1 MKKILVI
8 GSTCVDIILKL
19 DHLPV
24 TGEDLHPKS
33 QSMALGGC
41 ACNAAH
47 VLLYSGSEFTF
58 LSPVGG
64 GIYGDLVKEALTA
77 HGFSIPVYLPEKE
90 NGCCYCLVEAS
101 GERTFL
107 SLHGVEYTFRKEWME
122 PYRMED
128 YSMAYLCGLE
138 VEEPTG
144 EALVEY
150 FEAERGPKL
159 FFAPGPRGTRLPG
172 ERLNRILALSPV
184 LHINE
189 QEALELG
196 GRDCVADAAA
206 ALYQITG
213 SPVIVTLGERG
224 AYCRESAEHA
234 YVVPG
239 IPSRVV
245 DTIGA
250 GDSHIGAILAGL
262 QKGSSLRD
270 AIAAANQV
278 AAAVVSQEG
287 AILPKDSVLFRNL
300 RLTKEGLRE
309 NTNP

>member
-1 MKKILVI
+1 
-8 GSTCVDIILKL
+8 
-19 DHLPV
+19 
-24 TGEDLHPKS
+24 
-33 QSMALGGC
+33 
-41 ACNAAH
+41 
-47 VLLYSGSEFTF
+47 
-58 LSPVGG
+58 
-64 GIYGDLVKEALTA
+64 
-77 HGFSIPVYLPEKE
+77 
-90 NGCCYCLVEAS
+90 
-101 GERTFL
+101 
-107 SLHGVEYTFRKEWME
+107 
-122 PYRMED
+122 MED

-150 FEAERGPKL
+150 FEEERGPKL

-250 GDSHIGAILAGL
+250 GDSHIGAILSGL

>member
-1 MKKILVI
+1 MEFENLKIGMKESISKTI
-8 GSTCVDIILKL
+8 TETDIIL
-19 DHLPV
+19 
-24 TGEDLHPKS
+24 
-33 QSMALGGC
+33 
-41 ACNAAH
+41 
-47 VLLYSGSEFTF
+47 YSGISLDCNPIHLNKTYAETSRFKKRIAH
-58 LSPVGG
+58 GM
-64 GIYGDLVKEALTA
+64 LTA
-77 HGFSIPVYLPEKE
+77 
-90 NGCCYCLVEAS
+90 
-101 GERTFL
+101 
-107 SLHGVEYTFRKEWME
+107 
-122 PYRMED
+122 
-128 YSMAYLCGLE
+128 GLIS
-138 VEEPTG
+138 
-144 EALVEY
+144 AIL
-150 FEAERGPKL
+150 
-159 FFAPGPRGTRLPG
+159 GTRLPG

-224 AYCRESAEHA
+224 AYCRESEEHA
-234 YVVPG
+234 YVIPG

-309 NTNP
+309 NTNH

>member
-1 MKKILVI
+1 M
-8 GSTCVDIILKL
+8 
-19 DHLPV
+19 
-24 TGEDLHPKS
+24 
-33 QSMALGGC
+33 
-41 ACNAAH
+41 
-47 VLLYSGSEFTF
+47 
-58 LSPVGG
+58 
-64 GIYGDLVKEALTA
+64 
-77 HGFSIPVYLPEKE
+77 
-90 NGCCYCLVEAS
+90 
-101 GERTFL
+101 
-107 SLHGVEYTFRKEWME
+107 
-122 PYRMED
+122 
-128 YSMAYLCGLE
+128 
-138 VEEPTG
+138 
-144 EALVEY
+144 EY
-150 FEAERGPKL
+150 FEEERGPKL

-224 AYCRESAEHA
+224 AYCRESEEHA
-234 YVVPG
+234 YVIPG

-309 NTNP
+309 NTNH